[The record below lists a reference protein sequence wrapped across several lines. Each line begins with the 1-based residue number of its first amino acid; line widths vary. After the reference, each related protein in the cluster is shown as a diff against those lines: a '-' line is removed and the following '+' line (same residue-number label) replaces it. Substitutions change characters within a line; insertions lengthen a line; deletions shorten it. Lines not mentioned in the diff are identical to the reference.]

1 LVFSSNWEGVT
12 FGVKKL
18 RRILLVVLGLI
29 LGGAI
34 LILLGVNL
42 YVQSQGTQARIQHE
56 LSQRLGTTLQVRRIS
71 VTPWAGLKLSGITIP
86 QNQSGPI
93 ANFLTAKT
101 FQLRIKFRSLFS
113 QRLVIKEISLINPDV
128 VWAQNADGKWRLP
141 PLPPEPAIP
150 IPPPEKIQPIA
161 PSSALTTPAT
171 PESAPAVQKQKEA
184 PEVPPIIVPPESGA
198 ARIETEDATAFTPEI
213 QRVNLVHGHFLFLD
227 GKLKNVAMFDDVRFR
242 SNFRTANDLRGDIS
256 IGKTS
261 LRDRFFLEQLQSP
274 LRYAPDELDFSQ
286 ITARA
291 GGGEITGRFT
301 LLPQTEDSPFTASVK
316 FREVQADRIVSDA
329 GGVPGMITGRL
340 EGHIDASGT
349 TADQNALAGTGEII
363 LRDGHVQQ
371 YSLLVALGQLLQ
383 IEELRQLHLDQAQI
397 KFHLSPAVVT
407 IDELIFR
414 SKSIRL
420 SAVGT
425 VSFDGKLQLESQ
437 LAVNE
442 KMRSQL
448 FQAIRGNFKPI
459 DEPGYSAV
467 SFQVSGTVGRPK
479 TNLMDKLI
487 GHDLKDLGSVISS
500 FMGGGKSDKIR
511 KKKSADE
518 APSVPVSSMTA
529 ASAESPP
536 PAATATPA
544 VSPQPSATP

>member
-1 LVFSSNWEGVT
+1 M
-12 FGVKKL
+12 KKL
-18 RRILLVVLGLI
+18 RRILLIVLGAI
-29 LGGAI
+29 LGLAI

-42 YVQSQGTQARIQHE
+42 YVQSQGTQARIQQE
-56 LSQRLGTTLQVRRIS
+56 LSQRLGTTLHVRRIS

-86 QNQSGPI
+86 QSQPGVT

-113 QRLVIKEISLINPDV
+113 HRLVIKEISLINPDV

-141 PLPPEPAIP
+141 SLPPEPVVSA
-150 IPPPEKIQPIA
+150 PPPEKIQAA
-161 PSSALTTPAT
+161 PPAPPPLTTIAT
-171 PESAPAVQKQKEA
+171 APAVETRNQT
-184 PEVPPIIVPPESGA
+184 PPADPVIAPPEPA
-198 ARIETEDATAFTPEI
+198 MPIETERSTAFTPEI
-213 QRVNLVHGHFLFLD
+213 QRVNLVRGRFLFLD
-227 GKLKNVAMFDDVRFR
+227 GKLKNVAMFDDVHFR
-242 SNFRTANDLRGDIS
+242 SNFRTATDLRGNIS

-274 LRYAPDELDFSQ
+274 LRYAPDELDLSQ
-286 ITARA
+286 ISARA

-316 FREVQADRIVSDA
+316 FHDVQADRIVSDA
-329 GGVPGMITGRL
+329 GGAPGMITGRL
-340 EGHIDASGT
+340 EGYLDASGT
-349 TADQNALAGTGEII
+349 TADRNALAGGGEII

-383 IEELRQLHLDQAQI
+383 IEELRQLQLDQAQI
-397 KFHLSPAVVT
+397 KYHLSPGLVT

-414 SKSIRL
+414 SKNIQL

-425 VSFDGKLQLESQ
+425 VSFEGKLRLESQ

-448 FQAIRGNFKPI
+448 FQAIRANFKPT

-467 SFQVSGTVGRPK
+467 SFQVSGTIGRPK
-479 TNLMDKLI
+479 TNLVDKLI
-487 GHDLKDLGSVISS
+487 GRDLKDLGGVISS
-500 FMGGGKSDKIR
+500 FMGGGKSDKP
-511 KKKSADE
+511 KKKKPADE
-518 APSVPVSSMTA
+518 APA
-529 ASAESPP
+529 APTSA
-536 PAATATPA
+536 ATPA
-544 VSPQPSATP
+544 TTEISPPATSAATPADAPPPSATP